1 MRTIVYSVS
10 IAVVLMACSTEEAT
24 FETISL
30 PAPVV
35 EKKVEAPVAPVE
47 KVAQEVWTLPAD
59 ANPAMTDP
67 TKATATAPAQYKV
80 RFETTKGSFVV
91 QVTREWSPNG
101 ADRLFNLVEMDYFTD
116 VAFFRVINGFM
127 AQFGISGYPEV
138 NKVWHEAGIM
148 DDPIKGKEGGEKAQ
162 SNKIGM
168 VSFATAGP
176 NTRTTQLFIN
186 FKDNGNLDGMG
197 FTPVGEVVSGMDIV
211 DGLYKGYGEGA
222 PKGRGPR
229 QDLLQK
235 QGNVYLKAE
244 FPKMDYIVNAKVVKD

>member
-1 MRTIVYSVS
+1 MRTLVYSLG
-10 IAVVLMACSTEEAT
+10 IAVVMMACSTEEAAV
-24 FETISL
+24 E
-30 PAPVV
+30 PAPAPAPAV
-35 EKKVEAPVAPVE
+35 EKKVEAPVAPVA
-47 KVAQEVWTLPAD
+47 KVAPEVWTLGAD

-67 TKATATAPAQYKV
+67 TKATATAPAQYTV
-80 RFETTKGSFVV
+80 RFETTKGSFDVK
-91 QVTREWSPNG
+91 VTREWSPNG
-101 ADRLFNLVEMDYFTD
+101 ADRLFNLVEMGYYSD

-138 NKVWHEAGIM
+138 NTIWREAGIQ
-148 DDPIKGKEGGEKAQ
+148 DDPTQGKEGGDKAQ
-162 SNKIGM
+162 SNKRGL

-222 PKGRGPR
+222 PRGRGPR

-235 QGNVYLKAE
+235 QGNAYLKAE
-244 FPKMDYIVNAKVVKD
+244 FPKMDYIVKAEIVKN